1 MKNTMLVILLA
12 ALASITAVAVESAAK
27 PYPLDKC
34 IVSDEKLGVEGK
46 PVVFVHEG
54 QEIKLCCQDCRKDF
68 DANPA
73 KYLAKLPKAGNAPK
87 SDEPAKPK
95 GMAMKSCCMADG
107 KDGEHDHAA
116 MTAKGDDK
124 AKMAGMDHKMCA
136 CCAVCAC
143 CAAEAKLA
151 EGHDHA
157 AAKPAA
163 EAAKPHDHEHADAA
177 KTEPAKD
184 APAKPYPLK
193 TCIVS
198 DNDLDSMGEQ
208 ASFVYQGQTIKV
220 CCKSCIAKFE
230 KNPAKYLKKLE
241 GK

>member
-1 MKNTMLVILLA
+1 MKSILLTTLMA
-12 ALASITAVAVESAAK
+12 FLATVPTFGAEKSVK

-46 PVVFVHEG
+46 PTVFVYEG
-54 QEIKLCCQDCRKDF
+54 QEIKLCCADCRKEF

-73 KYLAKLPKAGNAPK
+73 KFLAKLPKADAAPK
-87 SDEPAKPK
+87 IDKAAPAKP
-95 GMAMKSCCMADG
+95 
-107 KDGEHDHAA
+107 
-116 MTAKGDDK
+116 
-124 AKMAGMDHKMCA
+124 
-136 CCAVCAC
+136 
-143 CAAEAKLA
+143 AE
-151 EGHDHA
+151 
-157 AAKPAA
+157 P
-163 EAAKPHDHEHADAA
+163 
-177 KTEPAKD
+177 TKD

-220 CCKSCIAKFE
+220 CCKPCIAKFE

>member
-1 MKNTMLVILLA
+1 MKSFFLTALMAFLA
-12 ALASITAVAVESAAK
+12 TVPTFGAEKSVK

-46 PVVFVHEG
+46 PTVFVYEG
-54 QEIKLCCQDCRKDF
+54 QEIKLCCADCRKEF

-73 KYLAKLPKAGNAPK
+73 KFLAKLPKANA
-87 SDEPAKPK
+87 EVAKP
-95 GMAMKSCCMADG
+95 
-107 KDGEHDHAA
+107 
-116 MTAKGDDK
+116 TA
-124 AKMAGMDHKMCA
+124 
-136 CCAVCAC
+136 
-143 CAAEAKLA
+143 
-151 EGHDHA
+151 
-157 AAKPAA
+157 P
-163 EAAKPHDHEHADAA
+163 
-177 KTEPAKD
+177 
-184 APAKPYPLK
+184 KPYPLK

-220 CCKSCIAKFE
+220 CCKPCIAKFE

>member
-1 MKNTMLVILLA
+1 MKHTIITILLA
-12 ALASITAVAVESAAK
+12 ALASIPTFGVENSVK

-68 DANPA
+68 DANPS
-73 KYLAKLPKAGNAPK
+73 KFLAKLPKTEVPK
-87 SDEPAKPK
+87 AEPKK
-95 GMAMKSCCMADG
+95 
-107 KDGEHDHAA
+107 
-116 MTAKGDDK
+116 
-124 AKMAGMDHKMCA
+124 AGMDHKMMCA
-136 CCAVCAC
+136 CCAGDAN
-143 CAAEAKLA
+143 AADGKAAGHDHGSAAKSDDKDKPKDHSAEAKEA
-151 EGHDHA
+151 KPHEHA
-157 AAKPAA
+157 AAPAAFSGEEKKPAA
-163 EAAKPHDHEHADAA
+163 
-177 KTEPAKD
+177 PAK
-184 APAKPYPLK
+184 AYPLK
-193 TCIVS
+193 VCIVS

-220 CCKSCIAKFE
+220 CCKPCIAKFE